1 MNALY
6 NTGIRLYSLAARLVA
21 SRNPKADK
29 MIRGQRETLPRL
41 REALVPGRKYIW
53 VHTASLG
60 EFEQGRP
67 VIERL
72 RRDYPD
78 YGIVL
83 TFFSPSGYEVRKNYQ
98 GADVVCYLPFDLPGR
113 VRDFLDT
120 VNPAMAIFVKYE
132 FWGNYLHALQ
142 RRGIPTYLISSIFRP
157 SQPFFKK
164 WGAMFRGM
172 LKCYDYIFVQDADSL
187 AMLRSIGVENAM
199 VAGDTRFDRVT
210 DIRRAA
216 APLPSVEEAFKE
228 PAFTFVAG
236 SSWPQDEAVYLDW
249 LRRHPEVR
257 TIIAPHEFDAARL
270 EKLRSELGAG
280 AVLLSELDAR
290 FEKDDVPA
298 DVRHIIVDCF
308 GKLSSLYR
316 YATVAYVGGG
326 FGAGLHNINEAA
338 VYGVPVVYGPNHT
351 KFKEARDMAAL
362 GGGIPVGSRAEFE
375 KEMDTLMADES
386 LRRSRGEKAAA
397 YIASQIGATDRIF
410 NVVFGS
416 GQSPRT

>member
-216 APLPSVEEAFKE
+216 APLPSVEAAFKE
-228 PAFTFVAG
+228 PA
-236 SSWPQDEAVYLDW
+236 LD
-249 LRRHPEVR
+249 R
-257 TIIAPHEFDAARL
+257 
-270 EKLRSELGAG
+270 KS
-280 AVLLSELDAR
+280 
-290 FEKDDVPA
+290 
-298 DVRHIIVDCF
+298 
-308 GKLSSLYR
+308 
-316 YATVAYVGGG
+316 
-326 FGAGLHNINEAA
+326 
-338 VYGVPVVYGPNHT
+338 VV
-351 KFKEARDMAAL
+351 
-362 GGGIPVGSRAEFE
+362 
-375 KEMDTLMADES
+375 
-386 LRRSRGEKAAA
+386 
-397 YIASQIGATDRIF
+397 
-410 NVVFGS
+410 
-416 GQSPRT
+416 